1 MFSGPLSNKLTL
13 HEVAALLSNCLSRP
27 LALHIVD
34 VEEYVQRFH
43 DETSPWATEA
53 FLRAWAKTFDAMAR
67 GETGKVDDLLE
78 RILGRPLRSVE
89 EVVRNKLDQ
98 EAVTQYA
105 K

>member
-1 MFSGPLSNKLTL
+1 
-13 HEVAALLSNCLSRP
+13 
-27 LALHIVD
+27 
-34 VEEYVQRFH
+34 
-43 DETSPWATEA
+43 
-53 FLRAWAKTFDAMAR
+53 MAR